1 MFTNDAHVVLV
12 ITFQF
17 VLIWQGV
24 NVGNEHSVKSELE
37 FSSDKVLIVH
47 VIASVSLT
55 RRRAERK
62 LSLHLSRPRRIIF
75 SFLFRKSGGL
85 HQLPVDYVCLRS
97 RIFVSHFFC
106 FLI

>member
-24 NVGNEHSVKSELE
+24 NVGNEHSAKSELE
-37 FSSDKVLIVH
+37 FTSDKVLIVH

-55 RRRAERK
+55 RRREERK